1 MPKSNFGVSRGGSAA
16 ERAILGNMA
25 GNAPRFINQDRTDAQ
40 LAADIDR
47 RMAERLISMG
57 KNDASLPDFDYAR
70 GIADLMQMYDLP
82 MPKPAGRG
90 GLYTLDQYN
99 QIYDEY
105 PATNRMMSPAQELA
119 AREAFARKLDAM
131 QQTQPR
137 GLPPMFGARR
147 ILNDNALSR
156 LLGYD

>member
-1 MPKSNFGVSRGGSAA
+1 MLESD
-16 ERAILGNMA
+16 
-25 GNAPRFINQDRTDAQ
+25 INQ
-40 LAADIDR
+40 
-47 RMAERLISMG
+47 RMGELLNSVG
-57 KNDASLPDFDYAR
+57 KNDASLRDFDYAR

-82 MPKPAGRG
+82 MPKPAGEG
-90 GLYTLDQYN
+90 GFYTRSQYN
-99 QIYDEY
+99 QIYDQY
-105 PATNRMMSPAQELA
+105 PAVNQMMSPAQELA